1 MHYIVYSWCN
11 HFTFIAN
18 ALQALANN
26 NAPLSALLIKVIKL
40 FEKTYNIVR
49 ILILTVLKYIRSFQR
64 KEEFKRT
71 WLLMNFKN
79 ER

>member
-40 FEKTYNIVR
+40 LRKHIQHCKNTYTYSFR
-49 ILILTVLKYIRSFQR
+49 IYEVFSN
-64 KEEFKRT
+64 EKRT
-71 WLLMNFKN
+71 HGNMILN
-79 ER
+79 EFQE